1 MALEAAMDGWR
12 PCPARRDSR
21 WDVTIG
27 IRETLSSPSGCGD
40 NVGISRADQTPI
52 FPAMYSRLPS
62 TYELLEALAAAPAP
76 APVPAS
82 VSAVGATPW
91 PQRLGRAF
99 WLGFVGT
106 LVATLIAAA
115 GLAIWRLVLK
125 HPLAPWSIR
134 LTEALLVLSAA
145 CYAGAGLMRLPSVL
159 AVVRNPLRWQ
169 ATQMDLDGAIENAL
183 LRRLGRIHPLQLQA
197 RQRRVA
203 LQLRLWEG
211 MARTVGLLLA
221 LAPAA
226 LVLISGLH
234 PLPHQAE
241 MKGSLLW
248 LYAVMVV
255 VGAAFYLY
263 VHVQCSR
270 PLRRLLHVLGEA
282 VEINGRLRG

>member
-1 MALEAAMDGWR
+1 
-12 PCPARRDSR
+12 
-21 WDVTIG
+21 
-27 IRETLSSPSGCGD
+27 
-40 NVGISRADQTPI
+40 
-52 FPAMYSRLPS
+52 MYSRLPS

-82 VSAVGATPW
+82 VSRDSATSW
-91 PQRLGRAF
+91 AQRSGRGL
-99 WLGFVGT
+99 WLGFVIT
-106 LVATLIAAA
+106 LAATLLAAA

-125 HPLAPWSIR
+125 HPLPPWSIR
-134 LTEALLVLSAA
+134 LAEALLVLSAA
-145 CYAGAGLMRLPSVL
+145 CYAGAGLMRLPGVL
-159 AVVRNPLRWQ
+159 AIVRNPLRWQ
-169 ATQMDLDGAIENAL
+169 ASQMDLDSAIENSL

-226 LVLISGLH
+226 LVLVSGLH
-234 PLPHQAE
+234 PLPLQAE

-282 VEINGRLRG
+282 AEINARLGARRTGPAPSTEPAPAQ

>member
-1 MALEAAMDGWR
+1 
-12 PCPARRDSR
+12 
-21 WDVTIG
+21 
-27 IRETLSSPSGCGD
+27 
-40 NVGISRADQTPI
+40 
-52 FPAMYSRLPS
+52 MYSRLPS
-62 TYELLEALAAAPAP
+62 TYELLEALATAPAP

-82 VSAVGATPW
+82 VSAAGSAPW
-91 PQRLGRAF
+91 PRIARAL
-99 WLGFVGT
+99 WLGFVVT
-106 LVATLIAAA
+106 LVATLLAA
-115 GLAIWRLVLK
+115 GGLAVWRLVLK
-125 HPLAPWSIR
+125 HPLAPWSVR
-134 LTEALLVLSAA
+134 LAEALLVLCAA
-145 CYAGAGLMRLPSVL
+145 CYAGAGLMRLPGVL
-159 AVVRNPLRWQ
+159 AILRNPLRWQ
-169 ATQMDLDGAIENAL
+169 AGQMDLDSAIENAL

-226 LVLISGLH
+226 LVLVSGLH

-270 PLRRLLHVLGEA
+270 PLRRLSHVLGEA
-282 VEINGRLRG
+282 AEINARVGARSRSGVVPEQAAPV

>member
-1 MALEAAMDGWR
+1 MAGLAL
-12 PCPARRDSR
+12 PAQTRIPSR
-21 WDVTIG
+21 
-27 IRETLSSPSGCGD
+27 S
-40 NVGISRADQTPI
+40 
-52 FPAMYSRLPS
+52 MYSRLPS

-82 VSAVGATPW
+82 VSRDGATSW
-91 PQRLGRAF
+91 AHRLGRGF
-99 WLGFVGT
+99 WLGFVVT
-106 LVATLIAAA
+106 LAATLLAAA
-115 GLAIWRLVLK
+115 GLAIWRLVPQ
-125 HPLAPWSIR
+125 HPLPPWSIR
-134 LTEALLVLSAA
+134 LVEALLVLSAA
-145 CYAGAGLMRLPSVL
+145 CYAGAGLMRLPGVL
-159 AVVRNPLRWQ
+159 EILRNPLRWQ
-169 ATQMDLDGAIENAL
+169 ASQMDLDSAIENAL
-183 LRRLGRIHPLQLQA
+183 LRRLGRIPPLQLQA
-197 RQRRVA
+197 RHRRVA

-226 LVLISGLH
+226 LVLVSGLH

-248 LYAVMVV
+248 LYAMMVV

-282 VEINGRLRG
+282 AEINARLGSRREVPARESSPAL

>member
-1 MALEAAMDGWR
+1 MACDDRDTPEL
-12 PCPARRDSR
+12 PA
-21 WDVTIG
+21 TCC
-27 IRETLSSPSGCGD
+27 CGD
-40 NVGISRADQTPI
+40 NGGIARADPI
-52 FPAMYSRLPS
+52 PHFSAMYSRLPS
-62 TYELLEALAAAPAP
+62 TYELLEALAAVPAP

-82 VSAVGATPW
+82 ASAVGATPW
-91 PQRLGRAF
+91 PQRAGRAF
-99 WLGFVGT
+99 WLGFVVT

-115 GLAIWRLVLK
+115 GLVVWRLVLK

-145 CYAGAGLMRLPSVL
+145 CYAASGLMRLPGVL
-159 AVVRNPLRWQ
+159 AILRNPLRWQ
-169 ATQMDLDGAIENAL
+169 AVQMDLDSAIENAL

-226 LVLISGLH
+226 LVLVSGLH
-234 PLPHQAE
+234 PLPHQAQ

-270 PLRRLLHVLGEA
+270 PLRRLSHVLAEA
-282 VEINGRLRG
+282 AEINARLGAKRAGPAPSTEPAPAQ